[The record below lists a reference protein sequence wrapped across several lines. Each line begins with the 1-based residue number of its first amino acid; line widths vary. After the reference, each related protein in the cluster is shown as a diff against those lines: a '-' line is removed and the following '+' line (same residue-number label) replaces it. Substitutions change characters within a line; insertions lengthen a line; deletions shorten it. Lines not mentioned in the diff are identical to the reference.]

1 MPFQPEIANLPLA
14 TVLFLAAGYSA
25 YFIANTGIRDH
36 HKSVDVAFS
45 SAVFGFFGLFFHQW
59 LVARGTNIA
68 VSTLLPYV
76 ATCVIGILWRLIGRS
91 LLKLLLRGMHVSYAD
106 ELPSAWVSMF
116 NVTGFDGTQL
126 AVQLK
131 NGTWLECDDLHRFTR
146 APNGPCVLGTN
157 GDVLMYVTH
166 FRPVGEDRRENAAV
180 QFGAWGDEITFIP
193 SSEIARIDFR
203 RRKITSPAA

>member
-1 MPFQPEIANLPLA
+1 MPFQPEIASLPLA
-14 TVLFLAAGYSA
+14 TVLFLAAGYSG

-45 SAVFGFFGLFFHQW
+45 SAVFGFFGLFLHQT
-59 LVARGTNIA
+59 LVTHEINVYA
-68 VSTLLPYV
+68 STLLPY
-76 ATCVIGILWRLIGRS
+76 AASCLIGVAWRMWGR
-91 LLKLLLRGMHVSYAD
+91 RGMRCVLRFLHVSYAD

-116 NVTGFDGTQL
+116 NVTGVDGTQL

-131 NGTWLECDDLHRFTR
+131 NGTWLECDDLHRFAK

-166 FRPVGEDRRENAAV
+166 YRLSGEDRRENAAV
-180 QFGAWGDEITFIP
+180 QFEAWGDEITFIP
-193 SSEIARIDFR
+193 GSEIARIDL
-203 RRKITSPAA
+203 RRKKLTFQAA